1 MSNREIDFYG
11 EVIDRFTSHI
21 EEFLPSN
28 FELVGLHN
36 QLPLCGDFGSMIKV
50 LEKQFSI
57 KIENHYF
64 PRLKIDALLASKDQ
78 ENRIRMIMIEVKY
91 GNPLRLIDYSQL
103 IGYLQIAKV
112 CIGGALVLVADKKME
127 TISTDFLKV
136 IELRQVDL
144 AWRVSHPHD
153 DHGYKFKAGL
163 ALCDIGN
170 GTHLLDT
177 KNSFGIAEWSEFADL
192 LVNSDQFLNAEEF

>member
-11 EVIDRFTSHI
+11 EVIDRFKSHI

-28 FELVGLHN
+28 LELVGLHN
-36 QLPLCGDFGSMIKV
+36 QLPLCGDFGGMMRV
-50 LEKQFSI
+50 LEKRFSVNLR
-57 KIENHYF
+57 NHYF

-112 CIGGALVLVADKKME
+112 CIGGALVLVADKKIE

-144 AWRVSHPHD
+144 AWRVSQPHD
-153 DHGYKFKAGL
+153 DHVYEFKAGL

-177 KNSFGIAEWSEFADL
+177 RNNFGIAEWSEFADL
-192 LVNSDQFLNAEEF
+192 LVHSDQFLNAEEF